1 MFLYVDMCKIKNN
14 WKYGFYF
21 IMKKEMVK
29 KRYFLLYV
37 KRKLIL
43 LKN

>member
-21 IMKKEMVK
+21 IMKKELVNK
-29 KRYFLLYV
+29 KIFFIV
-37 KRKLIL
+37 CNEKI
-43 LKN
+43 NFV